1 MKIYLKFD
9 LYLNLITNRIL
20 NYVTNDDILKIWMK
34 TLYFKIWKTEIIKEK
49 LSTILILYCEWLNIY
64 TKIYKNI

>member
-20 NYVTNDDILKIWMK
+20 NYVTNDDILKI
-34 TLYFKIWKTEIIKEK
+34 
-49 LSTILILYCEWLNIY
+49 
-64 TKIYKNI
+64 